1 MFQFLSREDVGRGGG
16 WGDGGIVVTK
26 DEEIAEKIRLLRDH
40 GYQRSTGD
48 ILYYG
53 YNSRLDNVQEAILDA
68 KLKHL
73 P

>member
-1 MFQFLSREDVGRGGG
+1 M
-16 WGDGGIVVTK
+16 VTK